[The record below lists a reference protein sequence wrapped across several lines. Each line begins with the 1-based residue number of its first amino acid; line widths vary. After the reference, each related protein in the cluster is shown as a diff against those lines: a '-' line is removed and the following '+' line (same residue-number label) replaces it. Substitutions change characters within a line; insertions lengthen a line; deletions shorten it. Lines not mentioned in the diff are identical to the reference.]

1 MEMKVSNMHFQKGKD
16 RGIEFVI
23 WWNLRHKS
31 MDHDNICNMDQTV
44 FFVFIYG
51 NLVIGLFFPL
61 ILFLMW
67 RKEQKDEKYR
77 GYLLVLLIA
86 FCIQGCSKQQ
96 DVEDHRFV
104 LAMGF
109 ERLNEKKVLVRYS
122 YADFD
127 KAQSDS
133 GTKIPSRS
141 VTFLATS
148 LKDANK
154 KWKSI

>member
-1 MEMKVSNMHFQKGKD
+1 
-16 RGIEFVI
+16 
-23 WWNLRHKS
+23 

-44 FFVFIYG
+44 FFCFYLWESGDRIVFSTYFISDVEKG
-51 NLVIGLFFPL
+51 TE
-61 ILFLMW
+61 M
-67 RKEQKDEKYR
+67 KKYR

-141 VTFLATS
+141 VTIL
-148 LKDANK
+148 D
-154 KWKSI
+154 I

>member
-1 MEMKVSNMHFQKGKD
+1 MK
-16 RGIEFVI
+16 
-23 WWNLRHKS
+23 
-31 MDHDNICNMDQTV
+31 
-44 FFVFIYG
+44 
-51 NLVIGLFFPL
+51 
-61 ILFLMW
+61 
-67 RKEQKDEKYR
+67 KYR

-154 KWKSI
+154 TGLCVAFEAADIAGDVGERTLPMPRLMRLTTVSSGT

>member
-1 MEMKVSNMHFQKGKD
+1 MK
-16 RGIEFVI
+16 
-23 WWNLRHKS
+23 
-31 MDHDNICNMDQTV
+31 
-44 FFVFIYG
+44 
-51 NLVIGLFFPL
+51 
-61 ILFLMW
+61 
-67 RKEQKDEKYR
+67 KYR

-148 LKDANK
+148 LKDAK
-154 KWKSI
+154 KR